1 MATPQPATQPAPQPV
16 IQGAGVSPEARAHV
30 LADLRTWLLTLTDR
44 DLALLGVDASIEEPL
59 RLISGYARKNGISL

>member
-1 MATPQPATQPAPQPV
+1 MATPQPATQPAPQPA

-30 LADLRTWLLTLTDR
+30 LADLRTWLLTLTDH